1 MKKIVSLLPFLM
13 VILLVSCSTERKTT
27 TVVTETSGQAKDD
40 VIIEYYETDFE
51 VRQKDYV
58 NQLIGTWKINTMQ
71 RQARLPQEDL
81 KGVSFTLN
89 SDKTFSVST
98 ACGDV
103 KGDYV
108 VKGTSIK
115 FNNVTSATAD
125 CASAEQVNEL
135 VRLLS
140 NTVSAYTVADN
151 SLWLR
156 DGSTNIVF
164 RAGK

>member
-13 VILLVSCSTERKTT
+13 VMMLVSCSTERKTT

-58 NQLIGTWKINTMQ
+58 SQLIGSWKINSMQ

-81 KGVSFTLN
+81 NDVSIALN
-89 SDKTFSVST
+89 ADKTFTVST

-115 FNNVTSATAD
+115 FNNVQSAATN
-125 CASAEQVNEL
+125 CANAEQVSEL